1 LTTREKQ
8 RLTLLVNEKT
18 QWQGI
23 LSGGNIMNSKK
34 TFIFISFTVAVFI
47 AAILMAFGF
56 QNSSEH
62 KVLFEKAKFTMET
75 KGDLK
80 GAINLFSEIIEKYP
94 DEREYAAKSQLY
106 IGLCY
111 EKLGEEQAKQAQKAF
126 QKVIDNYAE
135 QSEVVKMANE
145 KLSVLI
151 KAEAVVEKG
160 DKEFRIRKIWEGL
173 DMDEFT
179 KPSPDGR
186 YLSYTDWDTGDLAVR
201 EILAGNKKR
210 LTQKGSWQTSP
221 EFAQISVWSSDG
233 QRLAYGWYNKDNFFE
248 LRTVELQSGEV
259 RVLYANKEMSVYPYD
274 YSPDGKNVLVL
285 CEKGG
290 NYQIGLVSVGDGSLR
305 MLKNLDW
312 YYPWNIK
319 FTEGGRYVIYDFPPH
334 KDSSIPDI
342 FCISLDASR
351 EANLTNHLAG
361 DWVLG
366 AVPNKNSILFASD
379 RTGSLDAWQ
388 MDVSEGK
395 VQGEPRL
402 VKKDIGEIGPLGFT
416 KEGSFFYIPRTRMD
430 DIYIAEVNLASGKI
444 LSTPERLKSRFIGA
458 NFYPD
463 WSPDGKYMAFTSRRG
478 PMALLLQTRILCIHN
493 FETGE
498 ERELFPKLNSIGRLK
513 WSPDGRSILAT
524 GNDYEGRPG
533 LYIVDVQ
540 TGSVKLVSQ
549 GEPGAIISTPAWSP
563 DGKWV
568 YFPYLFPYVIK
579 KEKFIFAQNI
589 DTGEKKVIYQRPE
602 GVHDMRSLTI
612 SPDGKQL
619 ALVMRDASQGVI
631 IAVIPISG
639 GELRVLLKAPVSEYI
654 GACAWTP
661 DGRKVI
667 YSKREP
673 TKALEPNFDLWLMS
687 LEGGEPVKLGL
698 TMGLLSELRIH
709 PDGQHIVFTSI
720 KPGGEIWVMEN
731 FLPEAKAQKK

>member
-1 LTTREKQ
+1 MRQKL
-8 RLTLLVNEKT
+8 
-18 QWQGI
+18 
-23 LSGGNIMNSKK
+23 
-34 TFIFISFTVAVFI
+34 FVFI
-47 AAILMAFGF
+47 VFILILAFA
-56 QNSSEH
+56 SSASLQQSAEQLYQSGIY
-62 KVLFEKAKFTMET
+62 KEEVEGQLEKA
-75 KGDLK
+75 
-80 GAINLFSEIIEKYP
+80 IEIYQTIVKQFP
-94 DEREYAAKSQLY
+94 GNREIAAKAQLH

-111 EKLGEEQAKQAQKAF
+111 EKLGLKEAQNAF
-126 QKVIDNYAE
+126 QKVVENYPE
-135 QSEVVKMANE
+135 QAGAVKTAKE
-145 KLSVLI
+145 KLSLI
-151 KAEAVVEKG
+151 LKAQAMVEKG

-173 DMDEFT
+173 DMGEDA

-186 YLSYTDWDTGDLAVR
+186 YLSYTDWDTGDLAIR
-201 EILAGNKKR
+201 EIVTGNKKR
-210 LTQKGSWQTSP
+210 ITQKGSWQTSP
-221 EFAQISVWSSDG
+221 EFAQFSVWSSDG
-233 QRLAYGWYNKDNFFE
+233 KRLAYGWYNKDNNLIE
-248 LRTVELQSGEV
+248 LRTIELQSGEV
-259 RVLYANKEMSVYPYD
+259 RVLYPNKDMNVYPYD

-285 CEKGG
+285 CSEGG
-290 NYQIGLVSVGDGSLR
+290 NYQIGLVSVGDSSLR
-305 MLKNLDW
+305 IVKNLDW

-319 FTEGGRYVIYDFPPH
+319 FTEDGRYVIYDFPPH

-351 EANLTNHLAG
+351 ETNLTNHPAG

-366 AVPNKNSILFASD
+366 AVPNKKSILFASD

-402 VKKDIGEIGPLGFT
+402 VKKDIGQIWPLGFT
-416 KEGSFFYIPRTRMD
+416 KDGSFFFTPRTRMD
-430 DIYIAEVNLASGKI
+430 DIYIAEVDVASGKI
-444 LSTPERLKSRFIGA
+444 LSPPERLKSRFIGA

-463 WSPDGKYMAFTSRRG
+463 WSPDGKYLAFASRRE
-478 PMALLLQTRILCIHN
+478 PMALLLQTRTLCIHN

-533 LYIVDVQ
+533 LYIIDVQ
-540 TGSVKLVSQ
+540 TGNVKLVSQ

-568 YFPYLFPYVIK
+568 YFTHGFPYVIK

-661 DGRKVI
+661 DGRKI
-667 YSKREP
+667 LYSKREP

-698 TMGLLSELRIH
+698 TIGLLSELRIH
-709 PDGQHIVFTSI
+709 PDGQHIVFTSS
-720 KPGGEIWVMEN
+720 KPVGEMWVMEN
-731 FLPEAKAQKK
+731 FLQEAKESK

>member
-1 LTTREKQ
+1 MRQKL
-8 RLTLLVNEKT
+8 
-18 QWQGI
+18 
-23 LSGGNIMNSKK
+23 
-34 TFIFISFTVAVFI
+34 FVFI
-47 AAILMAFGF
+47 VFILILAFA
-56 QNSSEH
+56 SSASIQQSAEQLYQSGIY
-62 KVLFEKAKFTMET
+62 KEEVEGQLEKA
-75 KGDLK
+75 
-80 GAINLFSEIIEKYP
+80 IEIYQTIVKQFP
-94 DEREYAAKSQLY
+94 GNREIAAKAQLH

-111 EKLGEEQAKQAQKAF
+111 EKLGLKEALKAF
-126 QKVIDNYAE
+126 QKVVENYPEQAE
-135 QSEVVKMANE
+135 AVKTAKE
-145 KLSVLI
+145 KLSLI
-151 KAEAVVEKG
+151 LKAQALVEKG

-173 DMDEFT
+173 DMGEDA

-186 YLSYTDWDTGDLAVR
+186 YLSYTDWDTGDLAIR
-201 EILAGNKKR
+201 EIVTGNKKR

-221 EFAQISVWSSDG
+221 EFAQFSVWSSDG
-233 QRLAYGWYNKDNFFE
+233 KRLAYGWYNKDNNLIE
-248 LRTVELQSGEV
+248 LRTIELQSGEV
-259 RVLYANKEMSVYPYD
+259 RVLYPNKEMNVYPYD

-285 CEKGG
+285 CSKGG
-290 NYQIGLVSVGDGSLR
+290 NYQIGLVSVGDSSLR
-305 MLKNLDW
+305 IVKNLDW

-319 FTEGGRYVIYDFPPH
+319 FTEDSRYVIYDFPPH
-334 KDSSIPDI
+334 KDSSVSDI
-342 FCISLDASR
+342 FCISLDGSH
-351 EANLTNHLAG
+351 EANLTNHPAG

-366 AVPNKNSILFASD
+366 AVPNKKSILFASD
-379 RTGSLDAWQ
+379 RTGSLDAWE
-388 MDVSEGK
+388 MDVSDGK
-395 VQGEPRL
+395 LQGEPRL
-402 VKKDIGEIGPLGFT
+402 VKKDIGEIWPLGFT
-416 KEGSFFYIPRTRMD
+416 KEGSFFFGPRTRMD

-463 WSPDGKYMAFTSRRG
+463 WSPDGKYLAFTSRRG

-513 WSPDGRSILAT
+513 WSPDGRSILVT

-540 TGSVKLVSQ
+540 TGNVKLVTQ

-568 YFPYLFPYVIK
+568 YFYHGFPYVIK

-589 DTGEKKVIYQRPE
+589 ETGEKKVIYHRPE

-631 IAVIPISG
+631 IATIPISG
-639 GELRVLLKAPVSEYI
+639 GEPRVLLKAPVSEYI

-661 DGRKVI
+661 DGRKII

-673 TKALEPNFDLWLMS
+673 TTAPGPNFDLWLMS

-698 TMGLLSELRIH
+698 TISLLSELRIH
-709 PDGQHIVFTSI
+709 PDGQHIVFTSS
-720 KPGGEIWVMEN
+720 KLVGEIWVMEN
-731 FLPEAKAQKK
+731 FLPKEESNKK